1 MHHGRPDTHTH
12 AGWYAV
18 QWAGI
23 LAHYVYEGICYLC
36 PIHRDNDANFDFS
49 SRRQSPLQIFNH
61 YPSASAMSSRRPWL
75 ARQCAEAGLAHAYPQ
90 SLIAELA
97 LVGRLQ
103 SPRTFSV
110 NSVPRVVSG
119 TARLCTS
126 FTDMPFPV
134 KVKAPS
140 LKGLF
145 SSSKKRTKAQGQ
157 GASEVQSAV
166 PDR

>member
-1 MHHGRPDTHTH
+1 MSSFRSPCALIRHPLKIFGNS
-12 AGWYAV
+12 
-18 QWAGI
+18 
-23 LAHYVYEGICYLC
+23 LAANGCTLL
-36 PIHRDNDANFDFS
+36 RDNVGVIK
-49 SRRQSPLQIFNH
+49 SRRQSPLHIFSH
-61 YPSASAMSSRRPWL
+61 YCPCHLHSDLSKRPSNVLLPM
-75 ARQCAEAGLAHAYPQ
+75 
-90 SLIAELA
+90 LIDYRLSPNWR
-97 LVGRLQ
+97 LFGRLR
-103 SPRTFSV
+103 STRTFSV

-126 FTDMPFPV
+126 FTDMPFPL

-157 GASEVQSAV
+157 AAPELQNPV